1 MAQVIIALD
10 FATAQEAM
18 ELVDSLGEEGEIYKV
33 GLELFSRE
41 GPSVVEALS
50 GRRKRVFLDLKLH
63 DIPHTVAGA
72 VASVRDL
79 GIDFLTVHTTG
90 GRAMMAAAAEMAGDR
105 MTLLGV
111 TVLTSLSV
119 TDLET
124 TWDRSLGSIR
134 EEVVRLAEL
143 ASEAGVGGVVASAF
157 ETRSLR
163 GTLGS
168 ELVIVTP
175 GIRLGGDATHDQARV
190 STPADAADAGA
201 DFLVVGRSITR
212 SPDPLG
218 ALQRVL
224 GEING
229 PPDPDRR

>member
-1 MAQVIIALD
+1 MAQVIVALD

-63 DIPHTVAGA
+63 DIPQTVAGA

-79 GIDFLTVHTTG
+79 GIDFLTIHTIG
-90 GRAMMAAAAEMAGDR
+90 GRAMMAAAAEMAGDQ

-119 TDLET
+119 ADLET
-124 TWDRSLGSIR
+124 TWDRSLGSVS

-143 ASEAGVGGVVASAF
+143 AFQAGVGGVVASAL

-163 GTLGS
+163 RALGS
-168 ELVIVTP
+168 DPVIVTP
-175 GIRLGGDATHDQARV
+175 GIRLGGDATDDQARV

-201 DFLVVGRSITR
+201 NFLVVGRSITR
-212 SPDPLG
+212 SPAPLAALRRILDEISNPSDPSH
-218 ALQRVL
+218 R
-224 GEING
+224 
-229 PPDPDRR
+229 

>member
-1 MAQVIIALD
+1 
-10 FATAQEAM
+10 
-18 ELVDSLGEEGEIYKV
+18 
-33 GLELFSRE
+33 
-41 GPSVVEALS
+41 
-50 GRRKRVFLDLKLH
+50 
-63 DIPHTVAGA
+63 
-72 VASVRDL
+72 
-79 GIDFLTVHTTG
+79 
-90 GRAMMAAAAEMAGDR
+90 MAAAAEMAGDQ

-143 ASEAGVGGVVASAF
+143 ASEAGVGGVVASAL

-163 GTLGS
+163 SALGS

-175 GIRLGGDATHDQARV
+175 GIRLGGDATHDQTRV

-212 SPDPLG
+212 SPDPPD
-218 ALQRVL
+218 ALRRVL

-229 PPDPDRR
+229 PPDPDHR